1 MGKQVME
8 AVLDFLKHHDDE
20 IALDITGGSPEM
32 HPHFRWFIDQ
42 TDHLSLGRVIRTN
55 LVIAM
60 EPGMEWLPEFY
71 RDHQLALVASLPCFS
86 RENVDAQRGSGVF
99 EHSIAVLRRLNELG
113 YGDELD
119 LSLVYNPGGG
129 SLPGKQAILEAL
141 YREKLMK
148 DFGIRFTRLLTIT
161 NVPLGRFQR
170 QLKEE
175 NLLDGYLQILAD
187 EFNPTAAHNMMC
199 RSLISVGWTGALFNC
214 DFNLAGGLP
223 LKDDAGNIS
232 SIHNLAALLG
242 RGFSPVFGEHC
253 FACTAGCGSG
263 CFGQSEPS
271 KERVTCGGL

>member
-1 MGKQVME
+1 ME
-8 AVLDFLKHHDDE
+8 AVLDFLEHHNGD

-32 HPHFRWFIDQ
+32 HPRFRWFIDE

-71 RDHQLALVASLPCFS
+71 RDHELTLIASLPCVT
-86 RENVDAQRGSGVF
+86 RENVDAQRGPGVW
-99 EHSIAVLRRLNELG
+99 ENSIAVLRRLNTLG

-119 LSLVYNPGGG
+119 LFLMYNPSGG
-129 SLPGKQAILEAL
+129 SLPGEQSLLEAL
-141 YREKLMK
+141 YREKLMR

-161 NVPLGRFQR
+161 NVPVGRFQR

-175 NLLDGYLQILAD
+175 DLLDGYLQVLAD
-187 EFNPTAAHNMMC
+187 EFNPTAARNMMC

-214 DFNLAGGLP
+214 DFNLASGLP
-223 LKDDAGNIS
+223 LKDDHGGTS
-232 SIHNLAALLG
+232 SIYDLPALLKQ
-242 RGFSPVFGEHC
+242 GFSPVFGEHC

-263 CFGQSEPS
+263 CFGQAEAS
-271 KERVTCGGL
+271 KERLTCGGL